1 LLDDLITR
9 QINDKKPIFEV
20 IDKVDFYERKVNL
33 FDGVIG
39 MTTGEFNNGDVV
51 SF

>member
-1 LLDDLITR
+1 LIAR

-20 IDKVDFYERKVNL
+20 IDKVDFYERKTNL

-39 MTTGEFNNGDVV
+39 MVEGDFENGSVV